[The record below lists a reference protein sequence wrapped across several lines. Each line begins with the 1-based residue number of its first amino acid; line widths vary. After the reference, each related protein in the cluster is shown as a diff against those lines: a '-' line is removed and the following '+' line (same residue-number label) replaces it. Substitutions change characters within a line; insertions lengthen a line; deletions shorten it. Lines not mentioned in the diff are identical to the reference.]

1 MNKIAVVTMIKNEE
15 DIVESFVRHVFQFAD
30 KLFICDHKSTDRT
43 REILDSLKSEGLNLE
58 ITTHNRDEHDQA
70 EVTTNLSYRAF
81 SEGFD
86 LVVPLDTDE
95 FPIYAN
101 GDSKDLRHYFQTID
115 TNQYYQMYSQVYC
128 FTDSNS
134 DKYVFARSMVKTPD
148 PVPNPP
154 KNFIG
159 KVFFGRE
166 FIRNHPASVAQG
178 NHALHFF
185 GQSQP
190 PIIDS
195 KIFLAHFATR
205 SPEQKISKFT
215 GTWLNSML
223 KGSRYTVIA
232 SHDQDFAHNYLKDPS
247 IANIDLDGYIP
258 ADLSAYKDE
267 CVNQF
272 TGGGAA
278 NSTRNLYILADSFVN
293 TITRERMLSKKQLV
307 RIFLLFDGDVE
318 KSIQSLDSIFN
329 QTYPFKKIFIVT
341 LTNQNVGELI
351 LAMKDRS
358 TQVEFVDQSE
368 LQDLLIQPD
377 GFYVQFVLSG
387 DKLHPDK
394 IMHCVEFEN
403 SSNPATAVISE
414 IDYPE
419 NFNRGFLPRG
429 VYITYDSNLQ
439 FNIYPA
445 RPIIKNILSQNQS
458 MLSSAISRAFCQQKI
473 FDRAVWIPFWL
484 AMTNSNQ
491 FCIESTTSLFLANI
505 AMKAQNICFLNEKLV
520 ERGARDWT
528 NIDLVQ
534 YQNINGQV
542 LNKL

>member
-1 MNKIAVVTMIKNEE
+1 
-15 DIVESFVRHVFQFAD
+15 
-30 KLFICDHKSTDRT
+30 
-43 REILDSLKSEGLNLE
+43 
-58 ITTHNRDEHDQA
+58 
-70 EVTTNLSYRAF
+70 
-81 SEGFD
+81 
-86 LVVPLDTDE
+86 
-95 FPIYAN
+95 
-101 GDSKDLRHYFQTID
+101 
-115 TNQYYQMYSQVYC
+115 
-128 FTDSNS
+128 
-134 DKYVFARSMVKTPD
+134 
-148 PVPNPP
+148 
-154 KNFIG
+154 
-159 KVFFGRE
+159 
-166 FIRNHPASVAQG
+166 
-178 NHALHFF
+178 
-185 GQSQP
+185 
-190 PIIDS
+190 
-195 KIFLAHFATR
+195 
-205 SPEQKISKFT
+205 
-215 GTWLNSML
+215 
-223 KGSRYTVIA
+223 
-232 SHDQDFAHNYLKDPS
+232 
-247 IANIDLDGYIP
+247 
-258 ADLSAYKDE
+258 
-267 CVNQF
+267 
-272 TGGGAA
+272 
-278 NSTRNLYILADSFVN
+278 
-293 TITRERMLSKKQLV
+293 MLSKKQLV

-484 AMTNSNQ
+484 AMTMNNNQHTSNAY
-491 FCIESTTSLFLANI
+491 ESPLLQLLS
-505 AMKAQNICFLNEKLV
+505 
-520 ERGARDWT
+520 
-528 NIDLVQ
+528 
-534 YQNINGQV
+534 
-542 LNKL
+542 